1 MKKFGIDVSEFQGV
15 IDWERAKKGGVEFA
29 ILRCGFGQNI
39 GKQDDKQFARNT
51 SECERLGIPYGVYLY
66 SYAVDTAKA
75 KSEAEHVLRLVKGRE
90 LTYPVFYDLEDN
102 ETTAKCPKTV
112 IGDMAEV
119 FCNTIEKAGYKVGI
133 YASTSWFN
141 NILTD
146 SRFDKWDKWVAQY
159 YKECQYGKPYIGWQ
173 YSSTTKVDGIS
184 TNCDANYFY
193 KDYAEEKQT
202 EAVGVLEDAGI
213 HELEVRKD
221 TAAIAKEVLSG
232 KWGNGADRKARLTR
246 AGYDYDAVQTEVNK
260 ILSKNHVKTVD
271 DIVIEVIENKWD
283 NGENRKTKL
292 TNAGYNYDE
301 VQTKVNKILSNTKTV
316 NSSNGLNLRKTAG
329 TSDTSTT
336 IYVLSN
342 KTKVSL
348 IGKATKSDNYT
359 WQYVIV
365 TSGDFKGKIGWVAD
379 KYLT

>member
-15 IDWERAKKGGVEFA
+15 IDWEKAKKGGVEFA
-29 ILRCGFGQNI
+29 ILRCGFGQNTT
-39 GKQDDKQFARNT
+39 KQDDKQFARNA

-66 SYAVDTAKA
+66 SYATDVIKA
-75 KSEAEHVLRLVKGRE
+75 KSEADHVLRLIKGKK
-90 LTYPVFYDLEDN
+90 LVYPVFYDLEDAA
-102 ETTAKCPKTV
+102 TAKCSKIV

-119 FCNTIEKAGYKVGI
+119 FCNAVSDAGYKVGI
-133 YASTSWFN
+133 YANTSWFN

-246 AGYDYDAVQTEVNK
+246 AGYDYDAVQTEVNR
-260 ILSKNHVKTVD
+260 LLAKNNVKTID
-271 DIVIEVIENKWD
+271 ELAREVIQGKWG
-283 NGENRKTKL
+283 NGKDRVDRLTK
-292 TNAGYNYDE
+292 AGYNYDE
-301 VQTKVNKILSNTKTV
+301 VQKRVNTLC
-316 NSSNGLNLRKTAG
+316 G
-329 TSDTSTT
+329 
-336 IYVLSN
+336 
-342 KTKVSL
+342 
-348 IGKATKSDNYT
+348 
-359 WQYVIV
+359 
-365 TSGDFKGKIGWVAD
+365 
-379 KYLT
+379 